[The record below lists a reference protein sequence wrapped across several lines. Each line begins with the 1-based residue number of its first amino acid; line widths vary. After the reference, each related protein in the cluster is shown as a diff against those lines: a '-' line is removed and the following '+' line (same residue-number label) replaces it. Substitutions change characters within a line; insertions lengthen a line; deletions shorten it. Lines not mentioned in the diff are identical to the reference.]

1 MSYRVIQ
8 ANALDMRFLC
18 HVGSS
23 LRFYKL
29 RRTSV
34 KSRQKIKI
42 YSSKLDNGAEL
53 RAQDNCHL
61 NYYVHLDSIN
71 GLKLIVRYNI
81 LRVYMFCHFLDE
93 PVVE

>member
-18 HVGSS
+18 HVGTS

-34 KSRQKIKI
+34 KSRREIEI

-53 RAQDNCHL
+53 RAQANCHL
-61 NYYVHLDSIN
+61 NYYVYLDSII

-81 LRVYMFCHFLDE
+81 LRVYMLYHFLDKLVDE
-93 PVVE
+93 